1 MMGTLAALRALY
13 GRIGPDWARDGG
25 AGRREMLEAL
35 VPVLDASARCDGVVR
50 EGTWSYGDDARQVLD
65 VYRRPGDG
73 ALPVLIFMHGGG
85 YVRGDKDITPR
96 VYANVARWF
105 AARGYLAVNMEYR
118 LAPAAPYPAGAEDL
132 AAAVAWIRHEAH
144 RFRADPG
151 RIFLVGHSAGGTH
164 VAHFAL
170 AADFAGDARRHV
182 LAAAILS
189 GRLRADVLPA
199 NPNAEGVRAY
209 FGDEADEH
217 ERRSPVNMVHAAAMP
232 LFIAVAEH
240 ENPLLD
246 CYGAEFFMRLRAC
259 GNRRSQFM
267 SMPRHNHLSIVA
279 HFGSG
284 EDLLGGLLC
293 DFFARHGGLPAAAGH
308 G

>member
-1 MMGTLAALRALY
+1 MAEQAALRALY
-13 GRIGPDWARDGG
+13 DRIGPDWARDAGE
-25 AGRREMLEAL
+25 GRRELLESL
-35 VPVLDASARCDGVVR
+35 GPLLDESARRDGVVD
-50 EGTWSYGDDARQVLD
+50 EGTWSYGEDARQVLD
-65 VYRRPGDG
+65 LYRLPGEG
-73 ALPVLIFMHGGG
+73 TRPVLVFVHGGG

-96 VYANVARWF
+96 IYGNVARWF
-105 AARGYLAVNMEYR
+105 AAQGYLAANMEYR
-118 LAPAAPYPAGAEDL
+118 LAPAAPYPAGAEAL
-132 AAAVAWIRHEAH
+132 AAAVAWIRREAH
-144 RFRADPG
+144 RLRADPE

-170 AADFAGDARRHV
+170 APGLARDARPHV
-182 LAAAILS
+182 SAAAILS

-199 NPNAEGVRAY
+199 NPNAAGVRAY
-209 FGDEADEH
+209 FGDDAGEH
-217 ERRSPVNMVHAAAMP
+217 ERLSPVNMVHAGAMP

-267 SMPRHNHLSIVA
+267 SVPRHNHLSIVA

-284 EDLLGGLLC
+284 EETLGRLLF
-293 DFFARHGGLPAAAGH
+293 DFFARHGGLPAACGR

>member
-1 MMGTLAALRALY
+1 MEDQAALRVLY
-13 GRIGPDWARDGG
+13 DRIGPDWARDAG
-25 AGRREMLEAL
+25 AGRQQLLEKL
-35 VPVLDASARCDGVVR
+35 EPLLDESARRDGVVG
-50 EGTWSYGDDARQVLD
+50 EGPWSYGEDARQVLD
-65 VYRRPGDG
+65 LYRLSGEKVR
-73 ALPVLIFMHGGG
+73 PVLVFMHGGG

-105 AARGYLAVNMEYR
+105 AAQGYLAVNMEYR
-118 LAPAAPYPAGAEDL
+118 LAPAAPYPAGVEDL
-132 AAAVAWIRHEAH
+132 AAAVAWIRRGAH
-144 RFRADPG
+144 RLRADPE

-170 AADFAGDARRHV
+170 ASDLAREMRRHV
-182 LAAAILS
+182 SAAAILS

-199 NPNAEGVRAY
+199 NPNASGVRAY
-209 FGDEADEH
+209 FGDDADEY
-217 ERRSPVNMVHAAAMP
+217 ERLSPVNMAHAEAMP

-267 SMPRHNHLSIVA
+267 SVPRHNHLSIVA

-284 EDLLGGLLC
+284 EETLGRLLC
-293 DFFARHGGLPAAAGH
+293 DFFARHGGLPAASGH